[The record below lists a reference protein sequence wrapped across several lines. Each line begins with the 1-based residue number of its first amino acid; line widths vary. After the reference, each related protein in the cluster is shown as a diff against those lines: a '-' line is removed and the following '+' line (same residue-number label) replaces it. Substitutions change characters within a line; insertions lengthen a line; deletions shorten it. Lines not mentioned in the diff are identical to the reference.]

1 MQNLDI
7 ISVNLWQI
15 LISLCNLTLLFLI
28 IKKFL
33 FGPVTKMLK
42 KRQDEIAEE
51 YREVDAAN
59 REAQAAKE
67 KLEAELGGAR
77 VRAEEIIK
85 SAADTAELRGEKIV
99 AEARSE
105 AEGIIRQAKVAAEQ
119 EMRSAQASIKGE
131 IVGVSTILAEKL
143 PEREIN
149 SHDHA
154 QFIDSFIE
162 KIGEEE

>member
-28 IKKFL
+28 LKKFL
-33 FGPVTKMLK
+33 YGPVTKMLK

-51 YREVDAAN
+51 YSEVESAN
-59 REAQAAKE
+59 RAAQQARE
-67 KLEAELGGAR
+67 KLEEQLGSAKTK
-77 VRAEEIIK
+77 AEEIIK
-85 SAADTAELRGEKIV
+85 SAADTAELRGEKIL
-99 AEARSE
+99 ADARSE
-105 AEGIIRQAKVAAEQ
+105 AEGIIRQAKTAAEQ
-119 EMRSAQASIKGE
+119 ELRSAQASIKGE

-143 PEREIN
+143 LEREIN
-149 SHDHA
+149 ARDHA
-154 QFIDSFIE
+154 QLIDSFIE